1 MAESEV
7 ESILR
12 EIRERVI
19 SQQQEAAETTARSTI
34 THGTNGGSD
43 ASADRAQSITRLDNA
58 TVKENLALIN
68 SYLATTARAWDRLP
82 PLVSNRSG
90 LAARLELWLKRHL
103 KRATRWYAWEQ
114 INFNA
119 AVHHALRDM
128 LPLFTAYEQELERL
142 HARIGAEADAR
153 RIEVEHNQI
162 ELARLHASLHE
173 EVEALRLAM
182 EAEHLAGESQ
192 KNQQAAGIA
201 AVVSELRERNQHL
214 QDEQRVSFKQLALER
229 SEAAVL
235 EDRARRKTE
244 ALLEELK
251 RRIEL
256 REKGKQ

>member
-34 THGTNGGSD
+34 TQGTNGGSD
-43 ASADRAQSITRLDNA
+43 ASAGRAQSITGLDNA

-119 AVHHALRDM
+119 AVHHACRGL
-128 LPLFTAYEQELERL
+128 L
-142 HARIGAEADAR
+142 
-153 RIEVEHNQI
+153 
-162 ELARLHASLHE
+162 
-173 EVEALRLAM
+173 
-182 EAEHLAGESQ
+182 
-192 KNQQAAGIA
+192 QAHG
-201 AVVSELRERNQHL
+201 
-214 QDEQRVSFKQLALER
+214 
-229 SEAAVL
+229 
-235 EDRARRKTE
+235 
-244 ALLEELK
+244 
-251 RRIEL
+251 
-256 REKGKQ
+256 